1 MRCAKGDRLLVGA
14 GWQGRGYG
22 TAILD
27 EVVALL
33 RADGATELITSCVPG
48 EGSPEPFYRRYGFVP
63 NGETDEDGEIILT
76 LDLSTRP

>member
-1 MRCAKGDRLLVGA
+1 M
-14 GWQGRGYG
+14 
-22 TAILD
+22 
-27 EVVALL
+27 ALL